1 MTEFE
6 ELEFVIPAFTP
17 ETMPLPRLLEYLEE
31 IATVVGVAK
40 DMHLIR
46 IEESSTRPVFKIPRP
61 TAALARQQADAV
73 RQGRGTPAQRG
84 AFDRIRQMVRHDG
97 GEPANLKDR
106 SGVILSFFPLES
118 PDAVVATVR
127 QPTSFD
133 GELTRIGGAGEY
145 SAVQMRDAAGKIYS
159 GFSASRS
166 TAKAMCSLLFEPLRV
181 TGTGTW
187 ERTRNGAW
195 NLSKMLISSFERIE
209 DEAAEEVMRRLG
221 AVKVTW
227 PEDADALL
235 AAERGA
241 TE

>member
-1 MTEFE
+1 MTDFE

-17 ETMPLPRLLEYLEE
+17 ETMPLPRLLEYLRE
-31 IATVVGVAK
+31 IATVVGVAE

-46 IEESSTRPVFKIPRP
+46 IEENCTKPVFKIPRP
-61 TAALARQQADAV
+61 TAALARDRAGAL
-73 RQGRGTPAQRG
+73 RQGRGSPAQRS
-84 AFDRIRQMVRHDG
+84 AFDKIRQMVRHDG
-97 GEPANLKDR
+97 GEPANLKDH
-106 SGVILSFFPLES
+106 SGVILSFFPLEA
-118 PDAVVATVR
+118 PDAIIATVR

-133 GELTRIGGAGEY
+133 GELMRIGGAGDQ

-159 GFSASRS
+159 GFTASRS

-187 ERTRNGAW
+187 ERTRSGAW
-195 NLSKMLISSFERIE
+195 ILSKMLISSFERLE

-221 AVKVTW
+221 AVNVTW

>member
-1 MTEFE
+1 MTDFE

-17 ETMPLPRLLEYLEE
+17 ETMPLPRLLEYLRE
-31 IATVVGVAK
+31 IATVVGVAE

-46 IEESSTRPVFKIPRP
+46 REENCTKPVFKIPRP
-61 TAALARQQADAV
+61 TAALARDRAGAL
-73 RQGRGTPAQRG
+73 RQGRGSPAQRS
-84 AFDRIRQMVRHDG
+84 AFDKIRQMVRHDG
-97 GEPANLKDR
+97 GEPANLKDH
-106 SGVILSFFPLES
+106 SGVILSFFPLEA
-118 PDAVVATVR
+118 PDAIIATVR

-133 GELTRIGGAGEY
+133 GELMRIGGAGDQ

-159 GFSASRS
+159 GFTASRS

-187 ERTRNGAW
+187 ERTRSGAW
-195 NLSKMLISSFERIE
+195 ILSKMLISSFERLE

-221 AVKVTW
+221 AVNVTW

>member
-1 MTEFE
+1 MTDFE

-17 ETMPLPRLLEYLEE
+17 ETMPLPRLLEYLRE
-31 IATVVGVAK
+31 IATVVGVAE

-46 IEESSTRPVFKIPRP
+46 IEENCTKPVFKIPRP
-61 TAALARQQADAV
+61 TAALARDRAGAL
-73 RQGRGTPAQRG
+73 RQGRGSPAQRS

-97 GEPANLKDR
+97 GEPANLKDH
-106 SGVILSFFPLES
+106 SGVILSFFPLEA
-118 PDAVVATVR
+118 PDAIIATVR

-133 GELTRIGGAGEY
+133 GELMRIGGAGDH
-145 SAVQMRDAAGKIYS
+145 SAVQMRGAAGKIYS
-159 GFSASRS
+159 GFTTSRS

-187 ERTRNGAW
+187 ERTRSGAW

-221 AVKVTW
+221 AVNVTW

-235 AAERGA
+235 AVERGA